1 MTTLRILAEVTGGR
15 ISQGHDDV
23 AVTSAAIGSS
33 DVAEGGLFCAVPGL
47 HAHGAQYAASSR
59 AAAVLTDPAGEEIL
73 QAQASDMPRLIVD
86 DVRAWMGPVAAEIYG
101 YPARKLSIIGI
112 TGTSGKTTTSYLV
125 EKALLANHSVGIIGT
140 TGTRINGRPIPTQLT
155 TPEAPTMQSLLATMV
170 DEGVTHVVMEV
181 SSHAL
186 ELGRVRGIDFDVAA
200 FTNLSQDHLDFHPT
214 MEDYFQAKSRLF
226 TGADSSSLFND
237 APSGSADTDLAV
249 GTNEP
254 EGAVRAP
261 HARATSADTDLAVGT
276 NEPEGAVRA
285 PHARATSADTDLAVG
300 TNEPEGAA
308 RAPHAR
314 ATSAVPAAVICV
326 DDEWGQRM
334 AALAARRHGPCGGA
348 VAPVLAVRTT
358 GTAKEPAA
366 PFSSQTAQAEAQP
379 IPTWTLDDV
388 HVTASGRQEV
398 RFNTGTGRE
407 LEYSIGLAGS
417 FNVANSAVA
426 LACVAQLGED
436 VEAAAQHLRDVQVPG
451 RMQAVDEGQDFLA
464 MVDYAHKPGAVA
476 AVVRTLADYLP
487 SPTGRI
493 GIVIGAGGNRDQDKR
508 PKMGYQAALVA
519 DAVFV
524 TDDNPRDEDPRPIR
538 EAIVQGAEAGFA
550 ERGVEKM
557 AVTLANIADRA
568 EAIEAAVQWAQTG
581 DAIVVAGKGHETG
594 QLVAG
599 VVHEFDDAQRLRA
612 AIKSVLAG
620 RKQQI
625 NTGNQGGM

>member
-47 HAHGAQYAASSR
+47 HAHGAQYAASSK

-73 QAQASDMPRLIVD
+73 QAQASDIPRLIVD

-125 EKALLANHSVGIIGT
+125 EKALLAKHSVGIIGT

-249 GTNEP
+249 GANEP
-254 EGAVRAP
+254 EGATRAP
-261 HARATSADTDLAVGT
+261 LARTTSADTDLAVG
-276 NEPEGAVRA
+276 A
-285 PHARATSADTDLAVG
+285 
-300 TNEPEGAA
+300 NEPEGAA
-308 RAPHAR
+308 RDPHAR

-334 AALAARRHGPCGGA
+334 AALAARRHGPSGGA

-358 GTAKEPAA
+358 GTAKEPAD
-366 PFSSQTAQAEAQP
+366 PFSAQTAQAEAQP

-388 HVTASGRQEV
+388 HVTASGRQEI
-398 RFNTGTGRE
+398 RFNTGTDQE

>member
-47 HAHGAQYAASSR
+47 HAHGAQYAASSK

-73 QAQASDMPRLIVD
+73 QAQASDLPRLIVD
-86 DVRAWMGPVAAEIYG
+86 DVRLWMGPVAAEIYG

-125 EKALLANHSVGIIGT
+125 EKALLAKHSVGIIGT

-237 APSGSADTDLAV
+237 APSGSADTDLAM
-249 GTNEP
+249 GANEP
-254 EGAVRAP
+254 EGATRAP
-261 HARATSADTDLAVGT
+261 LARTTSADTDLAVGA
-276 NEPEGAVRA
+276 NEPE
-285 PHARATSADTDLAVG
+285 D
-300 TNEPEGAA
+300 AA
-308 RAPHAR
+308 RDPHAR

-334 AALAARRHGPCGGA
+334 AALAARRHGPSGGA

-358 GTAKEPAA
+358 GTAKEPAD
-366 PFSSQTAQAEAQP
+366 PFSAQTAQAEAQP

-388 HVTASGRQEV
+388 HVTASGRQEI
-398 RFNTGTGRE
+398 RFNTGTDQE

>member
-125 EKALLANHSVGIIGT
+125 EKALLAKHSVGIIGT

-249 GTNEP
+249 GTNET
-254 EGAVRAP
+254 EGATRGP

-276 NEPEGAVRA
+276 NEPEGATRG
-285 PHARATSADTDLAVG
+285 PHG
-300 TNEPEGAA
+300 
-308 RAPHAR
+308 R

-334 AALAARRHGPCGGA
+334 AALAVRRHGPCGGA

-358 GTAKEPAA
+358 GTAKEPAD
-366 PFSSQTAQAEAQP
+366 PFSAQTVQAEAQP

-388 HVTASGRQEV
+388 YVTASGRQEV

>member
-125 EKALLANHSVGIIGT
+125 EKALLAKHSVGIIGT

-226 TGADSSSLFND
+226 TGADSSSLFID

-249 GTNEP
+249 GANEP
-254 EGAVRAP
+254 EGATRAP
-261 HARATSADTDLAVGT
+261 LARTTSADTDLAVG
-276 NEPEGAVRA
+276 A
-285 PHARATSADTDLAVG
+285 
-300 TNEPEGAA
+300 NEPEGAA
-308 RAPHAR
+308 RDPHAR

-334 AALAARRHGPCGGA
+334 AALAARRHGPSGGA

-358 GTAKEPAA
+358 GTAKEPAD
-366 PFSSQTAQAEAQP
+366 PFSAQTAQAEAQP

-388 HVTASGRQEV
+388 HVTASGRQEI
-398 RFNTGTGRE
+398 RFNTGTDQE

>member
-47 HAHGAQYAASSR
+47 HAHGAQYAASSK

-73 QAQASDMPRLIVD
+73 QAQASDLPRLIVD
-86 DVRAWMGPVAAEIYG
+86 DVRLWMGPVAAEIYG

-125 EKALLANHSVGIIGT
+125 EKALLAKHSVGIIGT

-155 TPEAPTMQSLLATMV
+155 TPEAPTMQSLLSTMV

-237 APSGSADTDLAV
+237 APSGSADTDLAM
-249 GTNEP
+249 GANEP
-254 EGAVRAP
+254 EGATRAP
-261 HARATSADTDLAVGT
+261 LARTTSADTDLAVGA
-276 NEPEGAVRA
+276 NEPE
-285 PHARATSADTDLAVG
+285 D
-300 TNEPEGAA
+300 AA
-308 RAPHAR
+308 RDPHAR

-334 AALAARRHGPCGGA
+334 AALAARRHGPSGGA

-358 GTAKEPAA
+358 GTAKEPAD
-366 PFSSQTAQAEAQP
+366 PFSAQTAQAEAQP

-388 HVTASGRQEV
+388 HVTASGRQEI
-398 RFNTGTGRE
+398 RFNTGTDQE

>member
-47 HAHGAQYAASSR
+47 HAHGAQYAASSK

-73 QAQASDMPRLIVD
+73 QAQASDIPRLIVD

-125 EKALLANHSVGIIGT
+125 EKALLAKHSVGIIGT

-249 GTNEP
+249 G
-254 EGAVRAP
+254 A
-261 HARATSADTDLAVGT
+261 
-276 NEPEGAVRA
+276 
-285 PHARATSADTDLAVG
+285 
-300 TNEPEGAA
+300 NEPEGAA
-308 RAPHAR
+308 RDPHAR

-334 AALAARRHGPCGGA
+334 AALAARRHGPSGGA

-358 GTAKEPAA
+358 GTAKEPAD
-366 PFSSQTAQAEAQP
+366 PFSAQTAQAEAQP

-388 HVTASGRQEV
+388 HVTASGRQEI
-398 RFNTGTGRE
+398 RFNTGTDQE